1 MSGLKD
7 RVIVVTGSGRGI
19 GAATVKMMSREGA
32 RVVVNDIG
40 VALDGSGGSA
50 GPAAEL
56 VAEIVADGGV
66 AVADTNDISS
76 FDGAGSLIQHAIDE
90 FGRLDVL
97 VNVAGILR
105 DKMLFNMTP
114 EEWESVIKVHLTG
127 TFNTSAHAS
136 RHWRER
142 KNPDAQARLINF
154 TSDSGLYGAPTQPN
168 YSAAKMGIVG
178 FTYSCAKALGRYGV
192 TANAVAPGAATRMI
206 DSIPDEET
214 KARLVREMTPA
225 HVARVVTYLASE
237 KSGWLTGQVIG
248 AQRNRVSLF
257 SKPVEQVRLVSPVD
271 WDLDMLD
278 TEMRRG
284 FLPIV
289 DPSGTVAAS

>member
-1 MSGLKD
+1 MSALKD

-56 VAEIVADGGV
+56 VAEIVAEGGA
-66 AVADTNDISS
+66 AVADTNDISE
-76 FDGAGSLIQHAIDE
+76 FDGAGRLIQRAIDE

-105 DKMLFNMTP
+105 DKMLFNMAP
-114 EEWESVIKVHLTG
+114 EDWESVIKVHLTG

-142 KNPDAQARLINF
+142 KDPDAAARLINF
-154 TSDSGLYGAPTQPN
+154 TSDSGLYGAPTQVN
-168 YSAAKMGIVG
+168 YAAAKMGIVG
-178 FTYSCAKALGRYGV
+178 FTYSCARALGRYGV

-214 KARLVREMTPA
+214 KARLAREMTPE
-225 HVARVVTYLASE
+225 HVARVVTYLASA
-237 KSGWLTGQVIG
+237 KSGWLNGQVIG

-289 DPSGTVAAS
+289 DPSGAVPSS

>member
-1 MSGLKD
+1 MSELEG

-19 GAATVKMMSREGA
+19 GAATAKMMAAAGA

-56 VAEIVADGGV
+56 VAQIVAEGGT

-76 FDGAGSLIQHAIDE
+76 FEGAGELIQRAVDE

-105 DKMLFNMTP
+105 DKMIFNMAP
-114 EEWESVIKVHLTG
+114 EEWESVIKVHMTG

-142 KNPDAQARLINF
+142 KDAASEARLINF
-154 TSDSGLYGAPTQPN
+154 TSDSGLYGAPGQPN
-168 YSAAKMGIVG
+168 YAAAKMGIVG
-178 FTYSCAKALGRYGV
+178 FTYSCAKALSRYGV

-214 KARLVREMTPA
+214 KARLAREMTPE
-225 HVARVVTYLASE
+225 HVARVVSYLASVQ
-237 KSGWLTGQVIG
+237 SGWLTGQVIG

-257 SKPVEQVRLVSPVD
+257 SRPVEQVRLVSPGD
-271 WDLDMLD
+271 WDFAMLHQ
-278 TEMRRG
+278 EMRRG
-284 FLPIV
+284 FLPVI
-289 DPSGTVAAS
+289 DPSGSVPTS

>member
-1 MSGLKD
+1 MSELED
-7 RVIVVTGSGRGI
+7 RVVVITGSGRGI
-19 GAATVKMMSREGA
+19 GAATARLMSREGA

-40 VALDGSGGSA
+40 VALDGSGGST

-56 VAEIVADGGV
+56 VAEITADGGV
-66 AVADTNDISS
+66 AVADTNDISD
-76 FDGAGSLIQHAIDE
+76 FDGAGRLVQRAIDE

-105 DKMLFNMTP
+105 DKMLFNMAP
-114 EEWESVIKVHLTG
+114 EEWEAVLKVHMTG

-142 KNPDAQARLINF
+142 KDPGANARLINF
-154 TSDSGLYGAPTQPN
+154 TSDSGLYGAPGQPN
-168 YSAAKMGIVG
+168 YAAAKMGIVG
-178 FTYSCAKALGRYGV
+178 FTYSCANALGRYGV
-192 TANAVAPGAATRMI
+192 TANAVAPGAATRMF

-214 KARLVREMTPA
+214 KARLAREMTPE
-225 HVARVVTYLASE
+225 HVARVVTYLASA

-271 WDLDMLD
+271 WDLEMLD
-278 TEMRRG
+278 LEMRRG
-284 FLPIV
+284 FLPVV
-289 DPSGTVAAS
+289 DPNGEVSTS